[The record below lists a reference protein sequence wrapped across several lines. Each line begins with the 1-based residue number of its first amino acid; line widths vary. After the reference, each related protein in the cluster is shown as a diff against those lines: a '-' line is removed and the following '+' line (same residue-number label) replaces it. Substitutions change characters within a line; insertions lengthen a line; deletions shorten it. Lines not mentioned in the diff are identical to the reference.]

1 MAKAAKPKT
10 PTKTPAPAQAATAPS
25 KEAAPPR
32 KTVGGSDP
40 ALDALTQ
47 GLAALQAKD
56 WAKAVERFAS
66 AVAQSDQPEVKD
78 RAQQFLRVA
87 RQKAESAE
95 SKPAKGAAAEPD
107 PYLQAVYEK
116 NRGNLAEALEISRK
130 GGRDQKDERFA
141 YLAASIHAVED
152 RQEEAAQALAKA
164 VELNPKNRIHAF
176 HDPDFAELRKDRDL
190 RPLFGL
196 S

>member
-10 PTKTPAPAQAATAPS
+10 PAKTPVEPTAPA

-32 KTVGGSDP
+32 KTLGGSDP

-56 WAKAVERFAS
+56 WAKAVKLFEQ
-66 AVAQSDQPEVKD
+66 AVEQSDQPEVKD
-78 RAQQFLRVA
+78 RARQFLTVS
-87 RQKAESAE
+87 RQKAAVGEEPKA
-95 SKPAKGAAAEPD
+95 AKGAADEPD

-116 NRGNLAEALEISRK
+116 NRGNLKEALEISRK

-152 RQEEAAQALAKA
+152 RLDEAAQGLAKA
-164 VELNPKNRIHAF
+164 AELNPKNRIHAF
-176 HDPDFAELRKDRDL
+176 HDPDFAELRKNRDL

>member
-1 MAKAAKPKT
+1 MAKAAKPKS
-10 PTKTPAPAQAATAPS
+10 PTASDSPKSDEAPATAPA
-25 KEAAPPR
+25 KGARPRPAPQAA
-32 KTVGGSDP
+32 SDDP

-56 WAKAVERFAS
+56 WKQAVERFEA
-66 AVAQSDQPEVKD
+66 AVELSDRPEVKD
-78 RAQQFLRVA
+78 RARQFLTVS
-87 RQKAESAE
+87 RQKVGGEQG
-95 SKPAKGAAAEPD
+95 PASD
-107 PYLQAVYEK
+107 PYLQALYEK

-152 RQEEAAQALAKA
+152 RLDEAAEVLAKA

-176 HDPDFAELRKDRDL
+176 HDPDFAELRKNRDL